1 MNSPGYHR
9 FHIPVMGLAYTIDS
23 PVKVARLGISSVIS
37 IIENRLI
44 EMMRK
49 HYYTFS
55 GKDFFPISSNE
66 KDFRARRV
74 TDYLNLVNSIVESQV
89 QELRRSAFEKG
100 SEIVKYFEMLVENFF
115 QTWYNVAISIHG
127 GQ

>member
-23 PVKVARLGISSVIS
+23 PVKVARFGISSVIS

-66 KDFRARRV
+66 KDF
-74 TDYLNLVNSIVESQV
+74 
-89 QELRRSAFEKG
+89 
-100 SEIVKYFEMLVENFF
+100 
-115 QTWYNVAISIHG
+115 
-127 GQ
+127 